1 MRAYVVFI
9 LRHRWLVLGTVALL
23 TALAG
28 LGVSRARLS
37 TNLGEQ
43 FMGDRPEYLRYLAL
57 SEEYASDEVVLV
69 GLEGVDPF
77 DPADAE
83 RLSRAARAVSAMPE
97 IERVASPLDARRVRS
112 DGDSLRMPRYVEEAT
127 TRPRE
132 RARIRAEALDDP
144 AVGGVLLSRDGRD
157 SILVAILRFAP
168 ERDGE
173 AIPGIVRGVAARV
186 EAAGF
191 DRGQI
196 HLGGYV
202 VSLSESLEQL
212 QYNVGALF
220 PFVGLV
226 LLALVWLLF
235 HRLWPA
241 ALALGVALLG
251 VTWTLG
257 VMVTWQRS
265 VHVMFSL
272 FPPVILVVAFSDVV
286 HLCSAYLIELG
297 RGRGKEEAIIE
308 TTSDVGRACLLTSIT
323 TFIGFMSLAIVPDP
337 GTRYLGVGLGL
348 GVAVALILAMTLV
361 PILFWM
367 MPAPRPLR
375 EGATARVQGWM
386 DRVLDG
392 ARGLAERRPR
402 VIVTVF
408 ALVAVAAL
416 AGVPMANMD
425 FDLSRRFAPD
435 NPVTLDDHWFRERV
449 GSGGSLDVFIHTPEA
464 QGLWDPERLAA
475 VARLQD
481 ELAALPQVS
490 GVISLVDLVR
500 RLHRQLADEPDA
512 AATPDLPQTRAAI
525 AQILVLLESDDD
537 GDLARLVDLEYRS
550 MRLRLGIVPGGARAV
565 AGVGGEVERRA
576 ARVLPDDTR
585 AEVSGLIYLLGYFFD
600 QIFYAQGRGLTLSF
614 FAIMLLM
621 MLGVRSARVG
631 ALSMIPN
638 LMPLLVLGG
647 VAGLFFT
654 TVDTDVLLIGIMAI
668 GIGVDDTI
676 HFLMRYKVEAARGG
690 EPDAIIRQV
699 FAFAGRGI
707 LMTTIILVLGFLPCA
722 TSGFMTMRLL
732 GTFLPVCLVVAL
744 LADLLLVPA
753 MIRLGWMRI

>member
-1 MRAYVVFI
+1 MRAYVSFI
-9 LRHRWLVLGTVALL
+9 LRRRWLVLGVVALL

-28 LGVSRARLS
+28 LGMSRARLS

-57 SEEYASDEVVLV
+57 SEAYASDEVVLV

-77 DPADAE
+77 DPVEAA
-83 RLSRAARAVSAMPE
+83 RLSRAARAVSAMAE
-97 IERVASPLDARRVRS
+97 IERVASPLDARRVRA
-112 DGDSLRMPRYVEEAT
+112 DGDSLRMPRYVEDAIA
-127 TRPRE
+127 RPLE
-132 RARIRAEALDDP
+132 RARIKAEALDDP

-157 SILVAILRFAP
+157 SILVAILRFKP
-168 ERDGE
+168 ERSGE
-173 AIPGIVRGVAARV
+173 VIPDIVRGVAARV

-191 DRGQI
+191 DRGRI
-196 HLGGYV
+196 RLGGYV
-202 VSLSESLEQL
+202 VALSESLEQL
-212 QYNVGALF
+212 QYNVGVLF

-226 LLALVWLLF
+226 LLILVWLLF

-251 VTWTLG
+251 VCWTLG

-308 TTSDVGRACLLTSIT
+308 TTTDVGRACLLTSIT

-361 PILFWM
+361 PILFWI

-386 DRVLDG
+386 DRILDG
-392 ARGLAERRPR
+392 ARHLAERRPR
-402 VIVTVF
+402 AVVASF
-408 ALVAVAAL
+408 GLVAIAAL
-416 AGVPMANMD
+416 AGAPMANMD

-435 NPVTLDDHWFRERV
+435 NPMTLDDQWFRERV
-449 GSGGSLDVFIHTPEA
+449 GASGSLDVFVHAPEA

-490 GVISLVDLVR
+490 GAVSLVDLAR
-500 RLHRQLADEPDA
+500 RVHRQLADDPA
-512 AATPDLPQTRAAI
+512 AATDLPETRAAI
-525 AQILVLLESDDD
+525 AQLMVLLESDDD
-537 GDLARLVDLEYRS
+537 GGLARLVDLEYRS

-565 AGVGGEVERRA
+565 AAVGAEVERRA
-576 ARVLPDDTR
+576 ARLLPADTR
-585 AEVSGLIYLLGYFFD
+585 VEVSGLIYLLGYFFD
-600 QIFYAQGRGLTLSF
+600 QIFYAQGRGLALSF
-614 FAIMLLM
+614 LAIMLLM
-621 MLGVRSARVG
+621 MAGVRSARVG
-631 ALSMIPN
+631 ALSMVPN

-647 VAGLFFT
+647 IAGLFFT
-654 TVDTDVLLIGIMAI
+654 TVDTDVLLIAIMAI
-668 GIGVDDTI
+668 GVGVDDTI
-676 HFLMRYKVEAARGG
+676 HFLMRYKIEVARGG
-690 EPDAIIRQV
+690 EPTQIIRQV

-722 TSGFMTMRLL
+722 SSGFMTMRLL
-732 GTFLPVCLVVAL
+732 GTFLPICLVVAL

-753 MIRLGWMRI
+753 MIRLGWIRL